1 MGRVLIRD
9 LVVRGII
16 GIHPSERETPQEIV
30 INLDLETDLRRAG
43 DSDDI
48 ADCLDYQ
55 RVAEKVSAHTASVGR
70 FTVEALA
77 ADLARL
83 CLSEP
88 GVERVRVRVEKPAAV
103 AGCRSVGVEIEWD
116 RSPNA

>member
-1 MGRVLIRD
+1 LGKVLIRD

-16 GIHPSERETPQEIV
+16 GIRPDERDVPQEIL
-30 INLDLETDLRRAG
+30 INLELETDLRRPG
-43 DSDDI
+43 ETDDI

-55 RVAEKVSAHTASVGR
+55 KVVEQVTAHTASVGR

-77 ADLARL
+77 TDLARL

-88 GVERVRVRVEKPAAV
+88 AVMRVRVRVEKPAAI
-103 AGCRSVGVEIEWD
+103 ASCRSVGVELEGS
-116 RSPNA
+116 RPTTG